1 MWQRAFSNVDAV
13 FVVLRVILSLA
24 VVVGLLWIV
33 QRRLTKGSTSVR
45 NTKLVRVVTRQG
57 IAQKASVV
65 VIDVEGQRFLL
76 GVTEHSVTVL
86 NATEVPAPE
95 PVLETVDAAAPERAA
110 AFGSAL
116 ATAKKTA
123 LPSGQP
129 SFDPRTGQPRAS
141 VLDGSLLSPSTWKRA
156 ASAVRSG
163 LK

>member
-1 MWQRAFSNVDAV
+1 VDAV

-33 QRRLTKGSTSVR
+33 QRRLMKGSKSVR

-86 NATEVPAPE
+86 NTTEVPAPE
-95 PVLETVDAAAPERAA
+95 LETVDVAAPERAA

-116 ATAKKTA
+116 ATATKTA

-129 SFDPRTGQPRAS
+129 RFDQRTGQPTAS

>member
-1 MWQRAFSNVDAV
+1 VDAV

-86 NATEVPAPE
+86 NATEVPAPAPE
-95 PVLETVDAAAPERAA
+95 PALETVDAAAPERAA

-123 LPSGQP
+123 VPSGLP